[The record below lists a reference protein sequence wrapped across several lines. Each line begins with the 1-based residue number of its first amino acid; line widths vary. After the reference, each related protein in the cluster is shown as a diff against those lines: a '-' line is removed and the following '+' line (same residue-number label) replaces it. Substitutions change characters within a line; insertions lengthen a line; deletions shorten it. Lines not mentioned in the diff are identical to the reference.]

1 MPDDPQN
8 LQTNPVEGDETLWG
22 YLALL
27 DDPDYDYYINNQ
39 DVSPKDKAKLLEI
52 FLNQYADNMAKIYND
67 FIANLAA
74 IKAEAGISEA
84 PQVLKENNDGE
95 K

>member
-1 MPDDPQN
+1 MPDDLQN
-8 LQTNPVEGDETLWG
+8 LQNTPVEGDETLWG
-22 YLALL
+22 FLALL
-27 DDPDYDYYINNQ
+27 EDPDYDYYINNQ

-67 FIANLAA
+67 FVANLSA
-74 IKAEAGISEA
+74 IKAEAGSPPT
-84 PQVLKENNDGE
+84 PQVLKESENG

>member
-1 MPDDPQN
+1 MPDDSQN
-8 LQTNPVEGDETLWG
+8 LQTTPVEGNETLWG

-27 DDPDYDYYINNQ
+27 EDPDYDYYINNQ
-39 DVSPKDKAKLLEI
+39 EVSPKDKAKLLEI

-67 FIANLAA
+67 FVANLAT
-74 IKAEAGISEA
+74 IKAEVGSSEA
-84 PQVLKENNDGE
+84 PQVLKEDNDGE